1 MIKTQISKFSNNVKK
16 IKAQLGSKFDLFFE
30 GHLNKVTCVAI
41 TSDNKDFISGSG
53 DETIR
58 IWNLLEKR
66 QENDLEGH
74 SDEVATLAKTSD
86 DKYIVSSS
94 KDKTVRIWNV
104 LENRQ
109 KSVFYGHISRVLKV
123 AVTSNNKFIVSG
135 SDDKTVEY
143 ENFKHS
149 LMLFRIFII
158 TDLLEVDKTKILEF
172 LWSLKYF

>member
-1 MIKTQISKFSNNVKK
+1 M
-16 IKAQLGSKFDLFFE
+16 
-30 GHLNKVTCVAI
+30 
-41 TSDNKDFISGSG
+41 
-53 DETIR
+53 
-58 IWNLLEKR
+58 
-66 QENDLEGH
+66 EGH

-158 TDLLEVDKTKILEF
+158 IMK
-172 LWSLKYF
+172 